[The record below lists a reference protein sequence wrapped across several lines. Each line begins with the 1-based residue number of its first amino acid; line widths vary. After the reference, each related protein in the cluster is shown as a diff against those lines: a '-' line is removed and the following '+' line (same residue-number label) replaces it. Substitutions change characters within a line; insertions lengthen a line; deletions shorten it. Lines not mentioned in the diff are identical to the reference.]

1 MIIIRVN
8 AREAAKNSA
17 TAGVTTGNDNTGFKI
32 RVPAGQDATFSSHPL
47 STFQSQTDNFELSTS
62 KRNIIEVNVAREVD
76 LSVDRVEDH
85 SAYSIEKQGPNAS
98 GGWNEV

>member
-17 TAGVTTGNDNTGFKI
+17 TAGVTNYNTGFKL
-32 RVPAGQDATFSSHPL
+32 RVPTGQDATFSSHPL
-47 STFQSQTDNFELSTS
+47 SIFQSQTDNFELSTS
-62 KRNIIEVNVAREVD
+62 KRKIIEVNVAREVD
-76 LSVDRVEDH
+76 LSVDGVEDH